1 VLAVALAR
9 EGKTDEAE
17 AIARDAIESCRGTD
31 LIMILADALR
41 RQGQVL
47 SAAGKEEDAVR
58 VLNEALAAYE
68 RKGNVVMAARV
79 RESLGARPS
88 EASGT

>member
-1 VLAVALAR
+1 
-9 EGKTDEAE
+9 
-17 AIARDAIESCRGTD
+17 
-31 LIMILADALR
+31 MILADAFR

-47 SAAGKEEDAVR
+47 RTSGKEEDAVR

-68 RKGNVVMAARV
+68 QKGNVVMAARV
-79 RESLGARPS
+79 RESLGARSS